1 MKHRKMSEQMEKDIQ
16 EIVDF
21 YMQFVTGEYHSIRE
35 SLEYFWKCMNDYTI
49 EDYLQTVREQK
60 ARMKAFPQR
69 VSNEYQ
75 VEHGM
80 DLRDY
85 FASQIIAGFLAN
97 NKTDYYRNSGELMVK
112 LAYEMAD
119 LMMKERE
126 K

>member
-1 MKHRKMSEQMEKDIQ
+1 
-16 EIVDF
+16 
-21 YMQFVTGEYHSIRE
+21 
-35 SLEYFWKCMNDYTI
+35 
-49 EDYLQTVREQK
+49 
-60 ARMKAFPQR
+60 MKAFPNGIVTNKDGLVVGGQ
-69 VSNEYQ
+69 Q
-75 VEHGM
+75 GM